1 MSAAVCLLASLLSCP
16 YPDTGARLRP
26 STEHTQSI
34 KRERLGDPP
43 PPIVARFG
51 PDERFGATDP
61 QIPIP
66 FIFSRV
72 DENQEL
78 DHQEPRDKKR
88 KKIDVSSVDKPKQQ
102 LKTRTKI
109 IVKTTETKT
118 VETAYTEQTPLKEQ
132 WRLSSLFG
140 VRNANTPRY
149 PNRSPECPASTWR
162 NPDTRKSYA
171 PPRCT
176 RCQWILP
183 CGWPNRNHAATVA
196 PNHQPAPWV

>member
-43 PPIVARFG
+43 TPIVARFG
-51 PDERFGATDP
+51 PDERFGTTDP

-66 FIFSRV
+66 FIFSKV
-72 DENQEL
+72 DEIQEL
-78 DHQEPRDKKR
+78 EDQEPRYKKR
-88 KKIDVSSVDKPKQQ
+88 KEIKVSSVDKPRQK

-109 IVKTTETKT
+109 ILKTTETKT
-118 VETAYTEQTPLKEQ
+118 VKTAYTEQTPLEEQ

-140 VRNANTPRY
+140 ISNAAPPSIPIYPPCVRYRYGETRISRSHTCGQDTP
-149 PNRSPECPASTWR
+149 STSGSGPASGQTGI
-162 NPDTRKSYA
+162 TR
-171 PPRCT
+171 
-176 RCQWILP
+176 
-183 CGWPNRNHAATVA
+183 
-196 PNHQPAPWV
+196 